1 MKVTPTRDQLFDML
15 SRMSS
20 VQDQMHLIALACK
33 ADITLILDPR
43 CDAWLQEHS
52 DFVAAWA
59 IKGLDAAEL
68 PDGNAAPKGE

>member
-68 PDGNAAPKGE
+68 PDGNAAHKGE

>member
-1 MKVTPTRDQLFDML
+1 MKVMPTRDQLFDML
-15 SRMSS
+15 LRMSS
-20 VQDQMHLIALACK
+20 VQDQMHLLALAGN
-33 ADITLILDPR
+33 ADHTLILDPR
-43 CDAWLQEHS
+43 CGAWLQEHS

>member
-33 ADITLILDPR
+33 ADITLVLDPR
-43 CDAWLQEHS
+43 CGAWIQKHS

-59 IKGLDAAEL
+59 IKGLDAAEI
-68 PDGNAAPKGE
+68 PPWRGITGR